1 MKESYFQTPQN
12 QREVLQMMA
21 RELEERYCPH
31 GASNQACCVTCLS
44 KFYGNKIK
52 NDSENT
58 LNPTFFGEQ
67 ISKRN
72 SDKNGPIKRLT
83 KQEFG
88 YTWD

>member
-1 MKESYFQTPQN
+1 MKESYYLIAGETTTVDVVQTTEP
-12 QREVLQMMA
+12 EISTDKKEA
-21 RELEERYCPH
+21 
-31 GASNQACCVTCLS
+31 
-44 KFYGNKIK
+44 
-52 NDSENT
+52 DSENT